1 MDNRSLS
8 ALLQMLVLIPSAAS
22 CYLPSFGKMKFSRPK
37 TAAICACAIIPFSAA
52 AVLIGSAYDLDLN
65 GILLPALA
73 IFFFVY
79 RFTVTLDVPRC
90 LAIYVGVCA
99 IETFPAQFAYA
110 LDAHLHPESGAA
122 EMSAEA
128 AAFQLF
134 LSLLLFAAF
143 VRPATGKFSW
153 AVENLDSPKIWYATV
168 VLSTGFL
175 IFNMLAVPRSYSTL
189 YAGRIFRLYIA
200 LEAGMMAILV
210 GSYMM
215 FYYVMEVVLERA
227 RLRERSQLLE
237 MQARQYTVLQE
248 HMQQTAKLRHDFRH
262 SIRLLATLAEQGD
275 NAGIRSHIAEYETLL
290 DRSSIENYCSNAALN
305 ALFGYYHETALSAG
319 IDTDWKIELPDPL
332 PLSELDMT
340 GLFGNLMENAIAGCR
355 TVPEGSRYF
364 CLTAQIQH
372 GNILYI
378 VSTNSFDG
386 NVKRGRDGYRST
398 KHRGNGIGLAAIAA
412 AAEKYNGT
420 AKFSNNDSE
429 FFADVA
435 LKIQS

>member
-22 CYLPSFGKMKFSRPK
+22 CYLPSFGKMKFSPPK

-227 RLRERSQLLE
+227 KLRERSQLLE
-237 MQARQYTVLQE
+237 MQAKQYAVLQE
-248 HMQQTAKLRHDFRH
+248 HMRQTAKLRHDFRH
-262 SIRLLATLAEQGD
+262 SIRLLAALAEQGD

-290 DRSSIENYCSNAALN
+290 DRSTIENYCSNAALN
-305 ALFGYYHETALSAG
+305 ALFGYYHEMALSAG

-420 AKFSNNDSE
+420 AKFSNNERE